1 MNKPQEAAEPRL
13 APKVP
18 PTRQELRDALI
29 GSTPKGKTKVIEV
42 FGVEIELRQPTLA
55 AIMKAR
61 ETGDTAQ
68 RAAEMIIE
76 FAYVPGTSTHVFED
90 TDRDRILLWP
100 FGEDLTRLNAAIA
113 ELSGVNID
121 DAEEDLKDPLEG
133 SS

>member
-1 MNKPQEAAEPRL
+1 MNEPQEVT
-13 APKVP
+13 KVGVA

-29 GSTPKGKTKVIEV
+29 GSTPKGKSKVIEV
-42 FGVEIELRQPTLA
+42 FGVEIELKQPNLA

-76 FAYVPGTSTHVFED
+76 FAFVPGTNTHVFED

-100 FGEDLTRLNAAIA
+100 FGEDLTRLNSAIA
-113 ELSGVNID
+113 ELTGVNVVE
-121 DAEEDLKDPLEG
+121 AEEDLKDPLEG
-133 SS
+133 

>member
-1 MNKPQEAAEPRL
+1 MSNPQEVPESKTV
-13 APKVP
+13 PKVA

-29 GSTPKGKTKVIEV
+29 GSTPKGKSKLVEV
-42 FGVEIELRQPTLA
+42 FGVEIELKQPNLA
-55 AIMKAR
+55 AIMRAR

-76 FAYVPGTSTHVFED
+76 FAFVPGTNTHVFED

-100 FGEDLTRLNAAIA
+100 FGEDLSRLNGAIA
-113 ELSGVNID
+113 ELTGVNIEG
-121 DAEEDLKDPLEG
+121 AEEDLKDPLEG